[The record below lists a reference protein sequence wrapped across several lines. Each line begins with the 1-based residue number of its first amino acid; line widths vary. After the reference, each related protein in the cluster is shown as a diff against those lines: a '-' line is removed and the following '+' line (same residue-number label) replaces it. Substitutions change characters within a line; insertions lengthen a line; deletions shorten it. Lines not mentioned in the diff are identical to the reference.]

1 MSLQVVGQV
10 RPAESATHASVID
23 AQARAIAE
31 NPILNDA
38 RRRAA
43 ASRLPFAGTIAPV
56 DAWQLFSTLAAII
69 IDVRS
74 VEERL
79 FVGYVPGTL
88 HAPWAQGV
96 GMVPNPNFIRGLE
109 ARVSKDT
116 VVLFLCRSGK
126 RSAAAATAATK
137 AGWLHAFNIAE
148 GFEGE
153 LDNSRRRGH
162 VGGWRHHGLPWIQQ

>member
-1 MSLQVVGQV
+1 MSLQSVGHE
-10 RPAESATHASVID
+10 RPRPSEPYPSID
-23 AQARAIAE
+23 PRARAITE

-43 ASRLPFAGTIAPV
+43 QAKLAYAGSIEPV
-56 DAWQLFSTLAAII
+56 DAWQLFSSLAAII

-74 VEERL
+74 PEERL

-88 HAPWAQGV
+88 HAPWALGV
-96 GMVPNPNFIRGLE
+96 GMVPNPNFIRELE
-109 ARVSKDT
+109 ARVAKDS

-126 RSAAAATAATK
+126 RSAAAAAQATK

-153 LDNSRRRGH
+153 LDNSRRRGRL
-162 VGGWRHHGLPWIQQ
+162 GGWRHRGLPWIQQ